1 MSRFFIHR
9 PIFAIVISIIIV
21 ILGVISGLSL
31 PVAQYPQITQP
42 TVNVST
48 IYTGANASVINQT
61 VAQVIE
67 QQVNGTQGMA
77 YMSSSS
83 DDTGSYNLDVKF
95 DLGTNGDMDS
105 VLVQNN
111 VSIATS
117 SLPSDVQSVGV
128 TTKKASSDMSYMF
141 AIYSPNGTFKRTFIM
156 NYASIYI
163 IDALK
168 RIKGV
173 GDVSSFGSEYA
184 MRVWLNPD
192 RLSDLGLTVG
202 DVENAIREQNVQA
215 PAGTIGQMPTPASQE
230 KQYTGSVQGRLT
242 TPQEFGNVILKA
254 KPDGSY
260 VFLRDVARVET
271 GAKSTTMVSDANGA
285 PSAGFGIKL
294 TDDANAVETISE
306 VKKVLA
312 EAAKNFPD
320 DLVYEP
326 VIDNTEY
333 INESIKEV
341 VNTFKEALM
350 LVILI
355 VFLFLQSW
363 RATLIPVLA
372 IPVSLVGTF
381 ASFVLL
387 GFSINTLTLFAMVLA
402 IGLVVDDA
410 IVVIEN
416 VESHMKKDGLGP
428 VEATEVAMDEV
439 QGPVVAI
446 AFVLSAVF
454 IPCAFLGGTT
464 GVLYR
469 QFALTIAVSMALSAF
484 IALTLTPALC
494 ALLMK
499 PHDPNKKKNVLDRFF
514 DKFNDWFERTQ
525 NRYVGKVGWF
535 INHAKV
541 SVASLLVICVLA
553 GVCFKLLPSTFVP
566 DEDQGYFIASVTMP
580 EGTSMNRTLETM
592 DEMSDELGAIPGVR
606 NVMKIAG
613 YDVLSNGNK
622 ANAGTFFISLDS
634 WGERTDPDRG
644 IFPIVIKA
652 NKLQANHPEAQVMA
666 FPTPSL
672 PGLGMVGGW
681 SMELLDMTGHT
692 DKELETIT
700 KEILAAANKRPELSN
715 VYTTYSIASPIC
727 MFDVNREKIKQ
738 LGVNLSDVFTALQVN
753 YGGSQINDFMQFGRN
768 YKVIMQ
774 SDAQYRSEKEALK
787 FNYVRNNE
795 GNMVPLDSL
804 LTPKLSTSTS
814 IISRFNGT
822 RSISI
827 QGSVGDGF
835 SSGQAIA
842 AMEEVVKQTAPA
854 GFNIEWSGQSREEK
868 KSASST
874 GQVMGLALVFVFL
887 CLAALYESWSVPFA
901 VLMTIPTGLFGAFF
915 VQLALLMLELSFGKF
930 NPGLQNTVYM
940 QIGVIMIMGLAA
952 KNAILIVEFAKVRVD
967 HGMEPVKAAI
977 EAAGLRLR
985 PIIMTSLAFIIGCLP
1000 LAMAHGAGAAARN
1013 SMGTAVVGGMLFA
1026 TCLGIFLIPVL
1037 YVVVVWVAMKLS
1049 GKKSAD
1055 APIAEETPQAKA

>member
-21 ILGVISGLSL
+21 ILGAISGLSL
-31 PVAQYPQITQP
+31 PIAQYPQITQP
-42 TVNVST
+42 TITVST
-48 IYTGANASVINQT
+48 NYTGANASVINQT

-67 QQVNGTQGMA
+67 QQVNGTQGMD
-77 YMSSSS
+77 YMNSSS
-83 DDTGSYNLDVKF
+83 DDTGSYELSVKF
-95 DLGTNGDMDS
+95 DLGTNSDMDA

-111 VSIATS
+111 VSIANA
-117 SLPSDVQSVGV
+117 SLPSAVQAVGV

-141 AIYSPNGTFKRTFIM
+141 SLYSPNGTFKRTFIM
-156 NYASIYI
+156 NYAKIYI
-163 IDALK
+163 IDSLK

-173 GDVSSFGSEYA
+173 GDVTTFGSDYS

-215 PAGTIGQMPTPASQE
+215 PAGTIGQLPTPANQE
-230 KQYTGSVQGRLT
+230 KQYTGNVQGRLT
-242 TPQEFGNVILKA
+242 TPKEFENVILRA
-254 KPDGSY
+254 KEDGSY
-260 VFLRDVARVET
+260 VRIKDVGHVET
-271 GAKSTTMVSDANGA
+271 GAKTTAMVSDTNGA
-285 PSAGFGIKL
+285 PSAGFGVKL
-294 TDDANAVETISE
+294 TDDANAMETIAE
-306 VKKVLA
+306 VKKVL
-312 EAAKNFPD
+312 EAASKNFPD
-320 DLVYEP
+320 DLVYKT

-333 INESIKEV
+333 IDESIGEV

-350 LVILI
+350 LVIVI

-381 ASFVLL
+381 ASFVAL
-387 GFSINTLTLFAMVLA
+387 GFTINTLTLFAMVLA

-428 VEATEVAMDEV
+428 VEATEKAMDEV

-499 PHDPNKKKNVLDRFF
+499 PHDPGKKKNVLDRFF
-514 DKFNDWFERTQ
+514 DWFNDWFERTQ
-525 NRYVGKVGWF
+525 NRYTGGVAWF
-535 INHAKV
+535 IRHART
-541 SVASLLVICVLA
+541 SVACLLVICALA

-566 DEDQGYFIASVTMP
+566 DEDLGYFVASVTMP
-580 EGTSMNRTLETM
+580 DGTSLNRTDETM
-592 DEMSDELGAIPGVR
+592 DAVGKELGQIPGVR

-613 YDVLSNGNK
+613 YDVLSSGSKSNS
-622 ANAGTFFISLDS
+622 GTFFISLDS
-634 WGERTDPDRG
+634 WGERKDPDLA
-644 IFPIVIKA
+644 ISSIVDKA
-652 NKLQANHPEAQVMA
+652 NRVGANHPEATVMA
-666 FPTPSL
+666 FTTPAL

-692 DKELETIT
+692 DQELDTIT
-700 KEILAAANKRPELSN
+700 KELLAAANQRPELAG
-715 VYTTYSIASPIC
+715 VYTTYSIDSPIC
-727 MFDVNREKIKQ
+727 KFDVNREKIKQ
-738 LGVNLSDVFTALQVN
+738 LGVDLSDVFTALQVN
-753 YGGSQINDFMQFGRN
+753 YGGAEINDFVQFGRT

-787 FNYVRNNE
+787 FNYVRNDI
-795 GNMVPLDSL
+795 GTMVPLDSL

-827 QGSVGDGF
+827 QGSVAEGY

-842 AMEEVVKQTAPA
+842 AMEEVVRQTAPA
-854 GFNIEWSGQSREEK
+854 GFNVEWSGQSREEK
-868 KSASST
+868 KSSGST
-874 GQVMGLALVFVFL
+874 GQIMALALLFVFL

-901 VLMTIPTGLFGAFF
+901 VLLTIPTGLFGAFF
-915 VQLALLMLELSFGKF
+915 VQYALMMLEASMGHM
-930 NPGLQNTVYM
+930 NPGLQNSVYM

-967 HGMEPVKAAI
+967 QGMEPVKAAI

-1013 SMGTAVVGGMLFA
+1013 SMGTAVVGGMFFA

-1037 YVVVVWVAMKLS
+1037 YVIVVWLSLKLT
-1049 GKKSAD
+1049 GKK
-1055 APIAEETPQAKA
+1055 PAKQ

>member
-1 MSRFFIHR
+1 MARFFIHR

-21 ILGVISGLSL
+21 ILGTVSGLNL
-31 PVAQYPQITQP
+31 PIAQYPQITQP
-42 TVNVST
+42 TVSVST
-48 IYTGANASVINQT
+48 SYTGANASVINQT

-67 QQVNGTQGMA
+67 QQVNGTQGMDS
-77 YMSSSS
+77 MNSNS
-83 DDTGSYNLDVKF
+83 DDTGTYELTVKF
-95 DLGTNGDMDS
+95 ELGTNSDIDA

-111 VSIATS
+111 VSIANA
-117 SLPSDVQSVGV
+117 SLPSDVQAVGV
-128 TTKKASSDMSYMF
+128 TTKKSSSDMAYMF
-141 AIYSPNGTFKRTFIM
+141 SMYSPNGTFKRTFIM
-156 NYASIYI
+156 NYANIYI

-173 GDVSSFGSEYA
+173 GDVSTFGSDYA
-184 MRVWLNPD
+184 MRVWLNPA

-215 PAGTIGQMPTPASQE
+215 PAGTIGQLPTPMNQE
-230 KQYTGSVQGRLT
+230 KQYTGSVEGRLI
-242 TPQEFGNVILKA
+242 TPEEFGNVILKA
-254 KPDGSY
+254 KGDGSY
-260 VFLRDVARVET
+260 VRIKDVGRVEA
-271 GAKSTTMVSDANGA
+271 GAKTTAQISDTNGA

-294 TDDANAVETISE
+294 TDDANTMETIAE
-306 VKKVLA
+306 VKKVLE
-312 EAAKNFPD
+312 EASKSFPD
-320 DLVYEP
+320 DLVYKT
-326 VIDNTEY
+326 VIDSTEY
-333 INESIKEV
+333 INESIGEV
-341 VNTFKEALM
+341 INTFKEALA
-350 LVILI
+350 LVIVI

-381 ASFVLL
+381 ASFVAL
-387 GFSINTLTLFAMVLA
+387 GFTINTLTLFAMVLA

-428 VEATEVAMDEV
+428 VEATEKAMDEV
-439 QGPVVAI
+439 QGPVVAV

-514 DKFNDWFERTQ
+514 DAFNDWFERAQ
-525 NRYVGKVGWF
+525 NRYTGGVAWF
-535 INHAKV
+535 IKHAKV

-566 DEDQGYFIASVTMP
+566 NEDQGYFVASVTMP
-580 EGTSMNRTLETM
+580 DGTSLNRTYDAMNKVGQEL
-592 DEMSDELGAIPGVR
+592 SDIPGVT
-606 NVMKIAG
+606 NVMKISG
-613 YDVLSNGNK
+613 FDVLSSGSKSNS
-622 ANAGTFFISLDS
+622 GTFFVNLAP
-634 WGERTDPDRG
+634 WGERTTSDLSIDA
-644 IFPIVIKA
+644 IVEKA
-652 NKLQANHPEAQVMA
+652 NMIGLHYPEATVMA
-666 FPTPSL
+666 FTTPAL

-692 DKELETIT
+692 DKELDAIT
-700 KEILAAANKRPELSN
+700 KEILAAANKRPELFA
-715 VYTTYSIASPIC
+715 VYSTYSIDSPIC
-727 MFDVNREKIKQ
+727 KFDVNREKIKQ

-753 YGGSQINDFMQFGRN
+753 YGGAQVNDFVRFGRT
-768 YKVIMQ
+768 YKVVIQ

-787 FNYVRNNE
+787 FNYVRNHE
-795 GNMVPLDSL
+795 GSMVPLDSL
-804 LTPKLSTSTS
+804 LTPKLSTSASVIT
-814 IISRFNGT
+814 RFNGT

-827 QGSVGDGF
+827 QGSVAEGY

-842 AMEEVVKQTAPA
+842 AMEEVVRQTAPA
-854 GFNIEWSGQSREEK
+854 GFKVEWSGQSREEK
-868 KSASST
+868 KSSGST
-874 GQVMGLALVFVFL
+874 GQIMILSLVFVFL

-901 VLMTIPTGLFGAFF
+901 VLLTIPTGLFGAFF
-915 VQLALLMLELSFGKF
+915 SQLSLYMLEASFGHL
-930 NPGLQNTVYM
+930 NPGLLNTVYM

-967 HGMEPVKAAI
+967 QGMEPVKAAI

-1037 YVVVVWVAMKLS
+1037 YVIVVWVSLKLT
-1049 GKKSAD
+1049 GKK
-1055 APIAEETPQAKA
+1055 PVTE

>member
-9 PIFAIVISIIIV
+9 PIFAIVISLIIV
-21 ILGVISGLSL
+21 ILGTISGLSL
-31 PVAQYPQITQP
+31 PIAQYPQITQP
-42 TVNVST
+42 TITVNT
-48 IYTGANASVINQT
+48 TYTGANASVINDT

-67 QQVNGTQGMA
+67 QQVNGTQGMDS
-77 YMSSSS
+77 MSSNS
-83 DDTGSYNLDVKF
+83 DDTGSYELSVKF
-95 DLGTNGDMDS
+95 ELGTNSDMDS

-111 VSIATS
+111 VSIANA
-117 SLPSDVQSVGV
+117 SLPSDVQAVGV
-128 TTKKASSDMSYMF
+128 TTKKSSNDMAYIFSL
-141 AIYSPNGTFKRTFIM
+141 YSPNGTFRRTFIM
-156 NYASIYI
+156 NYADIYI

-173 GDVSSFGSEYA
+173 GDISPFGSKYS
-184 MRVWLNPD
+184 MRVWLNPA
-192 RLSDLGLTVG
+192 RLSSLDLTVG
-202 DVENAIREQNVQA
+202 DVERAIREQNVQA
-215 PAGTIGQMPTPASQE
+215 PAGTIGQLPTPANQE

-242 TPQEFGNVILKA
+242 TPEEFENVILKT
-254 KPDGSY
+254 KEDGSY
-260 VFLRDVARVET
+260 VRIKDVGRVET
-271 GAKSTTMVSDANGA
+271 GAKTTSMITDTDGA
-285 PSAGFGIKL
+285 PSAGFGVKL
-294 TDDANAVETISE
+294 TDDANAMETVAE
-306 VKKVLA
+306 VKKVLE
-312 EAAKNFPD
+312 EASKTFPD
-320 DLVYEP
+320 DLVYKAL
-326 VIDNTEY
+326 VDNTEY
-333 INESIKEV
+333 INESIGEV

-350 LVILI
+350 LVIVI

-381 ASFVLL
+381 ASFVAL
-387 GFSINTLTLFAMVLA
+387 GFTINTLTLFAMVLA

-428 VEATEVAMDEV
+428 VEATEKAMDEV

-514 DKFNDWFERTQ
+514 DSFNDWFERTQ
-525 NRYVGKVGWF
+525 NRYTGGVAWF
-535 INHAKV
+535 IRHAKV
-541 SVASLLVICVLA
+541 GAASLLVICALA
-553 GVCFKLLPSTFVP
+553 GVFFKLLPSTFVP
-566 DEDQGYFIASVTMP
+566 LEDLGYFVVSVTMP
-580 EGTSMNRTLETM
+580 DGTSLNRTNETM
-592 DEMSDELGAIPGVR
+592 DALSQELRDMPGVKGA
-606 NVMKIAG
+606 MKIAG
-613 YDVLSNGNK
+613 YDVLSSGSKSNS
-622 ANAGTFFISLDS
+622 GTFFVALDS
-634 WGERTDPDRG
+634 WGERTDPDLA
-644 IFPIVIKA
+644 IMSLVDKA
-652 NKLQANHPEAQVMA
+652 NKLGLNHPEATVMA
-666 FPTPSL
+666 FTTPAL

-681 SMELLDMTGHT
+681 SMELLDMTGHS
-692 DKELETIT
+692 DKELDSIT
-700 KEILAAANKRPELSN
+700 KEILAAANQRPELSN
-715 VYTTYSIASPIC
+715 VYTTYSIDSPIC
-727 MFDVNREKIKQ
+727 KFDVNREKVKQ

-753 YGGSQINDFMQFGRN
+753 YGGAQVNDFVQFGRT
-768 YKVIMQ
+768 YKVVMQ
-774 SDAQYRSEKEALK
+774 SDAHYRNEKEALK
-787 FNYVRNNE
+787 FNYVRNVD
-795 GNMVPLDSL
+795 GTMVPLDSL
-804 LTPKLSTSTS
+804 LTPKLSTSAS

-827 QGSVGDGF
+827 QGGVADGY

-842 AMEEVVKQTAPA
+842 AMEEVVRQTAPA

-868 KSASST
+868 KSSGST
-874 GQVMGLALVFVFL
+874 GQVLVLSLVFVFL

-901 VLMTIPTGLFGAFF
+901 VLLTVPTGLFGAFF
-915 VQLALLMLELSFGKF
+915 VQYSLFMLEAMMGHINMGLF
-930 NPGLQNTVYM
+930 NSIYM

-967 HGMEPVKAAI
+967 AGMDPVKATI

-1013 SMGTAVVGGMLFA
+1013 SMGTAVVGGMFFA
-1026 TCLGIFLIPVL
+1026 TALGIFLIPVL
-1037 YVVVVWVAMKLS
+1037 YCVVVWLTNKLK
-1049 GKKSAD
+1049 GNKETE
-1055 APIAEETPQAKA
+1055 AETAK

>member
-9 PIFAIVISIIIV
+9 PIFAIVISIIIL
-21 ILGVISGLSL
+21 ILGIISGLNL
-31 PVAQYPQITQP
+31 PIAQYPQITQP
-42 TVNVST
+42 TVTVNT
-48 IYTGANASVINQT
+48 NYTGANASVINQT

-67 QQVNGTQGMA
+67 QQVNGTQGMN
-77 YMSSSS
+77 YMNSSS
-83 DDTGSYNLDVKF
+83 DDTGNYELSVKF
-95 DLGTNGDMDS
+95 ELGTNSDMDA

-111 VSIATS
+111 VSIANA
-117 SLPSDVQSVGV
+117 SLPAAVQAVGV
-128 TTKKASSDMSYMF
+128 TTKKASSDMAYMF
-141 AIYSPNGTFKRTFIM
+141 SLYSPNGTFKRTFIM
-156 NYASIYI
+156 NYAKIYI
-163 IDALK
+163 VDALK

-173 GDVSSFGSEYA
+173 GDVTTFGSDYA
-184 MRVWLNPD
+184 MRVWLNPA

-215 PAGTIGQMPTPASQE
+215 PAGTIGMLPTPMNQE
-230 KQYTGSVQGRLT
+230 KQYTGKVEGRLA
-242 TPQEFGNVILKA
+242 TPQEFENVILKSNA
-254 KPDGSY
+254 DGTY
-260 VFLRDVARVET
+260 VRIKDVGRVEP
-271 GAKSTTMVSDANGA
+271 GAKTTAMISDTNGA

-294 TDDANAVETISE
+294 TDDANAMETVAE
-306 VKKVLA
+306 VKKVLE
-312 EAAKNFPD
+312 EASKNFPD
-320 DLVYEP
+320 DLVYKTI
-326 VIDNTEY
+326 IDNTEY
-333 INESIKEV
+333 IDESIGEV

-350 LVILI
+350 LVIII

-381 ASFVLL
+381 ASFVAL
-387 GFSINTLTLFAMVLA
+387 GFTINTLTLFAMVLA

-416 VESHMKKDGLGP
+416 VETHMKKDGLGP
-428 VEATEVAMDEV
+428 VEATEKAMDEV

-499 PHDPNKKKNVLDRFF
+499 PHNPKKKKNILDRFF
-514 DKFNDWFERTQ
+514 DSFNDWFERTQ
-525 NRYVGKVGWF
+525 NRYTGAVAWF
-535 INHAKV
+535 IRHAKTG
-541 SVASLLVICVLA
+541 VASLLVICALA
-553 GVCFKLLPSTFVP
+553 GVFFKLLPSTFVP
-566 DEDQGYFIASVTMP
+566 DEDLGYFVASVTMP
-580 EGTSMNRTLETM
+580 DGTSLNRTYETM
-592 DEMSDELGAIPGVR
+592 DAVSKELSELTGVK
-606 NVMKIAG
+606 NIMKIAG
-613 YDVLSNGNK
+613 YDVLSSGFKSNS
-622 ANAGTFFISLDS
+622 GTIFIGLDS
-634 WGERTDPDRG
+634 WGERTSSELA
-644 IFPIVIKA
+644 IASIVDKA
-652 NKLQANHPEAQVMA
+652 NMLGLKHPEATVMA
-666 FPTPSL
+666 FTTPAL

-681 SMELLDMTGHT
+681 SMELLDMTGHN
-692 DKELETIT
+692 DKELDTIT
-700 KEILAAANKRPELSN
+700 KEILAAANKRPELMN
-715 VYTTYSIASPIC
+715 VYTTYSIDSPIC
-727 MFDVNREKIKQ
+727 RFDVNREKVKQ
-738 LGVNLSDVFTALQVN
+738 LGVDLSDVFTALQVN
-753 YGGSQINDFMQFGRN
+753 YGGAQVNDFVQFGRT

-787 FNYVRNNE
+787 FNYVRNVE
-795 GNMVPLDSL
+795 GSMVPLDSV

-822 RSISI
+822 RSVSI
-827 QGSVGDGF
+827 QGGIAEGY

-842 AMEEVVKQTAPA
+842 AMEEVVRQTAPA
-854 GFNIEWSGQSREEK
+854 GFTIEWSGQSREEK
-868 KSASST
+868 KSSGST
-874 GQVMGLALVFVFL
+874 GQIMALALVFVFL

-901 VLMTIPTGLFGAFF
+901 VLLTIPTGLFGAFF
-915 VQLALLMLELSFGKF
+915 SQYALLMLEASFGHL
-930 NPGLQNTVYM
+930 NPGLQNSVYM

-967 HGMEPVKAAI
+967 QGMEPVKAAI

-1037 YVVVVWVAMKLS
+1037 YVIVVWISIKLT
-1049 GKKSAD
+1049 GKK
-1055 APIAEETPQAKA
+1055 PIIEE

>member
-9 PIFAIVISIIIV
+9 PIFAIVISVIIL
-21 ILGVISGLSL
+21 ILGIISGLNL
-31 PVAQYPQITQP
+31 PIAQYPQITQP
-42 TVNVST
+42 TVTVTTN
-48 IYTGANASVINQT
+48 YTGANASVINQT

-67 QQVNGTQGMA
+67 QQVNGTQGMN
-77 YMSSSS
+77 YMNSSS
-83 DDTGSYNLDVKF
+83 DDTGNYELSVKF
-95 DLGTNGDMDS
+95 ELGTNSDMDA

-111 VSIATS
+111 VSIANA
-117 SLPSDVQSVGV
+117 SLPAAVQAVGV
-128 TTKKASSDMSYMF
+128 TTKKASSDMAYMF
-141 AIYSPNGTFKRTFIM
+141 SLYSPNGTFKRTFIM
-156 NYASIYI
+156 NYAKIYI
-163 IDALK
+163 VDALK

-173 GDVSSFGSEYA
+173 GDVTTFGSDHA
-184 MRVWLNPD
+184 MRIWLNPA

-215 PAGTIGQMPTPASQE
+215 PAGTIGMLPTPMNQE
-230 KQYTGSVQGRLT
+230 KQYTGKVEGRLA
-242 TPQEFGNVILKA
+242 TPQEFENVILSSNA
-254 KPDGSY
+254 DGTY
-260 VFLRDVARVET
+260 VRIKDVGRVET
-271 GAKSTTMVSDANGA
+271 GAKTTAMISDTNGA

-294 TDDANAVETISE
+294 TDDANAMETVAE
-306 VKKVLA
+306 VKKVLE
-312 EAAKNFPD
+312 EASKNFPD
-320 DLVYEP
+320 DLVYKTI
-326 VIDNTEY
+326 IDNTEY
-333 INESIKEV
+333 IDESIGEV
-341 VNTFKEALM
+341 VNTFKEALI
-350 LVILI
+350 LVIII

-381 ASFVLL
+381 ASFVAL
-387 GFSINTLTLFAMVLA
+387 GFTINTLTLFAMVLA

-416 VESHMKKDGLGP
+416 VETHMKKDGLGP
-428 VEATEVAMDEV
+428 VEATEKAMDEV

-499 PHDPNKKKNVLDRFF
+499 PHNPKKKKNILDRFF
-514 DKFNDWFERTQ
+514 DSFNDWFERTQ
-525 NRYVGKVGWF
+525 NRYTGAVAWF
-535 INHAKV
+535 IRNAKTG
-541 SVASLLVICVLA
+541 VASLLVICVLA

-566 DEDQGYFIASVTMP
+566 DEDLGYFVASVTMP
-580 EGTSMNRTLETM
+580 DGTSLNRTYETM
-592 DEMSDELGAIPGVR
+592 DAVSKELSELSGVK

-613 YDVLSNGNK
+613 YDVLSSGFKSNS
-622 ANAGTFFISLDS
+622 GTIFVGLDS
-634 WGERTDPDRG
+634 WGKRTSSDLA
-644 IFPIVIKA
+644 ISSIVDKA
-652 NKLQANHPEAQVMA
+652 NMLGLNHPEATVMA
-666 FPTPSL
+666 FTTPAL

-692 DKELETIT
+692 DKELDNIT
-700 KEILAAANKRPELSN
+700 KEILAAANKRPELMN
-715 VYTTYSIASPIC
+715 VYTTYSIDSPIC
-727 MFDVNREKIKQ
+727 RFDVNREKVKQ
-738 LGVNLSDVFTALQVN
+738 LGVDLSDVFTALQVN
-753 YGGSQINDFMQFGRN
+753 YGGAQVNDFVQFGRT

-787 FNYVRNNE
+787 FNYVRNVE
-795 GNMVPLDSL
+795 GSMVPLDSV

-822 RSISI
+822 RSVSI
-827 QGSVGDGF
+827 QGGIAEGY

-842 AMEEVVKQTAPA
+842 AMEEVVRQTAPA
-854 GFNIEWSGQSREEK
+854 GFTIEWSGQSREEK
-868 KSASST
+868 KSSGST
-874 GQVMGLALVFVFL
+874 GQIMALALLFVFL

-901 VLMTIPTGLFGAFF
+901 VLLTIPTGLFGAFF
-915 VQLALLMLELSFGKF
+915 SQYALLMLEASLGHI
-930 NPGLQNTVYM
+930 NPGLQNSVYM

-967 HGMEPVKAAI
+967 KGMEPVKAAI

-1037 YVVVVWVAMKLS
+1037 YVIVVWISIKLT
-1049 GKKSAD
+1049 GKK
-1055 APIAEETPQAKA
+1055 PVEE

>member
-9 PIFAIVISIIIV
+9 PIFAIVISLIIV
-21 ILGVISGLSL
+21 ILGTISGLSL
-31 PVAQYPQITQP
+31 PIAQYPQITQP
-42 TVNVST
+42 TITVNT
-48 IYTGANASVINQT
+48 TYTGANASVINDT

-67 QQVNGTQGMA
+67 QQVNGTQGMDS
-77 YMSSSS
+77 MSSNS
-83 DDTGSYNLDVKF
+83 DDTGSYELSVKF
-95 DLGTNGDMDS
+95 ELGTNSDMDS

-111 VSIATS
+111 VSIANA
-117 SLPSDVQSVGV
+117 SLPSDVQAVGV
-128 TTKKASSDMSYMF
+128 TTKKSSNDMAYIFSL
-141 AIYSPNGTFKRTFIM
+141 YSPNGTFRRTFIM
-156 NYASIYI
+156 NYADIYI

-173 GDVSSFGSEYA
+173 GDISPFGSKYS
-184 MRVWLNPD
+184 MRVWLNPA
-192 RLSDLGLTVG
+192 RLSSLDLTVG
-202 DVENAIREQNVQA
+202 DVERAIREQNVQA
-215 PAGTIGQMPTPASQE
+215 PAGTIGQLPTPANQE

-242 TPQEFGNVILKA
+242 TPEEFENVILKT
-254 KPDGSY
+254 KEDGSY
-260 VFLRDVARVET
+260 VRIKDVGRVET
-271 GAKSTTMVSDANGA
+271 GAKTTSMITDTDGA
-285 PSAGFGIKL
+285 PSAGFGVKL
-294 TDDANAVETISE
+294 TDDANAMETVAE
-306 VKKVLA
+306 VKKVLE
-312 EAAKNFPD
+312 EASKTFPD
-320 DLVYEP
+320 DLVYKAL
-326 VIDNTEY
+326 VDNTEY
-333 INESIKEV
+333 INESIGEV

-350 LVILI
+350 LVIVI

-381 ASFVLL
+381 ASFVAL
-387 GFSINTLTLFAMVLA
+387 GFTINTLTLFAMVLA

-428 VEATEVAMDEV
+428 VEATEKAMDEV

-514 DKFNDWFERTQ
+514 DSFNDWFERTQ
-525 NRYVGKVGWF
+525 NRYTGGVAWF
-535 INHAKV
+535 IRHAKV
-541 SVASLLVICVLA
+541 GAASLLVICALA
-553 GVCFKLLPSTFVP
+553 GVFFKLLPSTFVP
-566 DEDQGYFIASVTMP
+566 LEDLGYFVVSVTMP
-580 EGTSMNRTLETM
+580 DGTSLNRTNETM
-592 DEMSDELGAIPGVR
+592 DALSQELRDMPGVKGA
-606 NVMKIAG
+606 MKIAG
-613 YDVLSNGNK
+613 YDVLSSGSKSNS
-622 ANAGTFFISLDS
+622 GTFFVALDS
-634 WGERTDPDRG
+634 WGERTDPDLA
-644 IFPIVIKA
+644 IMSLVDKA
-652 NKLQANHPEAQVMA
+652 NKLGLNHPEATVMA
-666 FPTPSL
+666 FTTPAL

-681 SMELLDMTGHT
+681 SMELLDMTGHS
-692 DKELETIT
+692 DKELDSIT
-700 KEILAAANKRPELSN
+700 KEILAAANQRPELSN
-715 VYTTYSIASPIC
+715 VYTTYSIDSPIC
-727 MFDVNREKIKQ
+727 KFDVNREKVKQ

-753 YGGSQINDFMQFGRN
+753 YGGAQVNDFVQFGRT
-768 YKVIMQ
+768 YKVVMQ
-774 SDAQYRSEKEALK
+774 SDAHYRNEKEALK
-787 FNYVRNNE
+787 FNYVRNVD
-795 GNMVPLDSL
+795 GTMVPLDSL
-804 LTPKLSTSTS
+804 LTPKLSTSAS

-827 QGSVGDGF
+827 QGGVADGY

-842 AMEEVVKQTAPA
+842 AMEEVVRQTAPA

-868 KSASST
+868 KSSGST
-874 GQVMGLALVFVFL
+874 GQVLVLSLVFVFL

-901 VLMTIPTGLFGAFF
+901 VLLTVPTGLFGAFF
-915 VQLALLMLELSFGKF
+915 VQYSLFMLEAMMGHINMGLF
-930 NPGLQNTVYM
+930 NSIYM

-967 HGMEPVKAAI
+967 AGMDPVKATI

-985 PIIMTSLAFIIGCLP
+985 PIITTSLAFIIGCLP

-1013 SMGTAVVGGMLFA
+1013 SMGTAVVGGMFFA
-1026 TCLGIFLIPVL
+1026 TALGIFLIPVL
-1037 YVVVVWVAMKLS
+1037 YCVVVWLTNKLK
-1049 GKKSAD
+1049 GNKETE
-1055 APIAEETPQAKA
+1055 AETAK

>member
-9 PIFAIVISIIIV
+9 PIFAIVISLIILIV
-21 ILGVISGLSL
+21 GVIAGFSL
-31 PVAQYPQITQP
+31 PIAQYPQITQP
-42 TVNVST
+42 TITVNTNYV
-48 IYTGANASVINQT
+48 GANAEVISQT

-67 QQVNGTQGMA
+67 QQVNGTQGMDS
-77 YMSSSS
+77 MNSTS
-83 DDTGSYNLDVKF
+83 DDTGNYELSVKF
-95 DLGTNGDMDS
+95 ELGTNGDMDS

-111 VSIATS
+111 VSIANA
-117 SLPSDVQSVGV
+117 SLPSAVQAVGV
-128 TTKKASSDMSYMF
+128 TTKKSSSDMAYIFSL
-141 AIYSPNGTFKRTFIM
+141 YSPNGTFNRTFIM

-163 IDALK
+163 VDALK

-173 GDVSSFGSEYA
+173 GDVTQFGSKYA
-184 MRVWLNPD
+184 MRVWLNPA

-202 DVENAIREQNVQA
+202 DVENAIREQNMQA
-215 PAGTIGQMPTPASQE
+215 PAGTIGMLPTPKNQE
-230 KQYTGSVQGRLT
+230 KQYTGKVEGRLS
-242 TPQEFGNVILKA
+242 TPEEFENVILRA
-254 KPDGSY
+254 KDDGSY
-260 VFLRDVARVET
+260 VRIKDVGRVEA
-271 GAKSTTMVSDANGA
+271 GARTTSVVSDTDGA
-285 PSAGFGIKL
+285 PSAGFGVKL
-294 TDDANAVETISE
+294 TDDANAMETVAE
-306 VKKVLA
+306 VKRVLA
-312 EAAKNFPD
+312 EAQKNFPE
-320 DLVYEP
+320 DLAYSALV
-326 VIDNTEY
+326 DNTEY
-333 INESIKEV
+333 IHESIGEV
-341 VNTFKEALM
+341 VNTFKEALI
-350 LVILI
+350 LVIII

-381 ASFVLL
+381 ASFIAL
-387 GFSINTLTLFAMVLA
+387 GFTINTLTLFAMVLA

-416 VESHMKKDGLGP
+416 VETHMKKDGLGP
-428 VEATEVAMDEV
+428 VEATEKAMDEV

-499 PHDPNKKKNVLDRFF
+499 PHKHKENKNILDRFF
-514 DKFNDWFERTQ
+514 DAFNNWFERTQ
-525 NRYVGKVGWF
+525 NRYTGAVAWF
-535 INHAKV
+535 IDHAKT
-541 SVASLLVICVLA
+541 SVACLLVVCALA

-566 DEDQGYFIASVTMP
+566 NEDLGYFVVSVTMP
-580 EGTSMNRTLETM
+580 DGTSLNRTSDTM
-592 DEMSDELGAIPGVR
+592 DAVEKELHQIPGVKGA
-606 NVMKIAG
+606 MKIAG
-613 YDVLSNGNK
+613 YDVLSSGNKSNSGTFFVSLDSWNKRTTGDLSIDSIVNK
-622 ANAGTFFISLDS
+622 ANALGL
-634 WGERTDPDRG
+634 
-644 IFPIVIKA
+644 K
-652 NKLQANHPEAQVMA
+652 HPEATVMA
-666 FPTPSL
+666 FTTPAL

-692 DKELETIT
+692 DKELDTIT
-700 KEILAAANKRPELSN
+700 KEILEAARKRPELSE
-715 VYTTYSIASPIC
+715 VYTTYSIDSPIC
-727 MFDVNREKIKQ
+727 KFDVNREKIKQ
-738 LGVNLSDVFTALQVN
+738 LGVDLSDVFTALQVN
-753 YGGSQINDFMQFGRN
+753 YGGAEVNDFVKFGRT
-768 YKVIMQ
+768 YKVVMQ
-774 SDAQYRSEKEALK
+774 SDTQYRSEKEALK
-787 FNYVRNNE
+787 FNYVRN
-795 GNMVPLDSL
+795 GIGAMVPLDSV
-804 LTPKLSTSTS
+804 LTPKLSTSAS

-822 RSISI
+822 RSVSI
-827 QGSVGDGF
+827 QGGVAEGY

-842 AMEEVVKQTAPA
+842 AMEEVVRQTAPA

-868 KSASST
+868 KSSGST
-874 GQVMGLALVFVFL
+874 GRIMVLSLVFVFL

-901 VLMTIPTGLFGAFF
+901 VLMTVPTGIFGAFF
-915 VQLALLMLELSFGKF
+915 SQYALLMLEASFGHL
-930 NPGLQNTVYM
+930 NPGLQNSVYM

-967 HGMEPVKAAI
+967 AGMEPIKAAI

-1037 YVVVVWVAMKLS
+1037 YVIVVWVSMKLA
-1049 GKKSAD
+1049 GKKTV
-1055 APIAEETPQAKA
+1055 AEQS